1 MKKWQEGNHIPSFM
15 GMFNF
20 LGLNLE
26 SMHAYSQACLP
37 LLDFFNHVVHFWELV
52 CTPFIDALISP

>member
-1 MKKWQEGNHIPSFM
+1 M

-37 LLDFFNHVVHFWELV
+37 LLDFFNHVIHFWELV